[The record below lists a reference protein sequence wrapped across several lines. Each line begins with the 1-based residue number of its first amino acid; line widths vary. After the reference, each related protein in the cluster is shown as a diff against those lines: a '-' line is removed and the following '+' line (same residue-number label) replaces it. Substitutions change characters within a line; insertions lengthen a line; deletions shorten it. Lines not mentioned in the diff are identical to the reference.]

1 MTEAPAARLP
11 ETDASQMRLGP
22 IDASQMR
29 PTWCDIDLDAL
40 DRNLAAIRR
49 HVGEAEVVPVV
60 KANAYGHGIAH
71 VGLALAAA
79 GVACVAVAYVE
90 EALALRAAGVTIDI
104 HVLGGAV
111 ERQIPLFLA
120 HNLILTAP
128 SIDKLRQID
137 EAAIA
142 AGTTARAHLKIDT
155 GMERIGVHH
164 YNADKLFAESLR
176 CRSVRVE
183 GVFSHF
189 ANADAPDLSDAR
201 TQLDRFNEAVSF
213 YERHSLPTPVRHMA
227 ASAAIAR
234 LPEAHLDRVRPG
246 ILLYGVAPKP
256 EIAAALPTEP
266 VLSWHSEIVYFKVVP
281 PGASVGYGST
291 WTADRQTRVITLPVG
306 YADGYAR
313 SLGTGPAHD
322 PGQGPTDVLIDGVRH
337 RVVGNV
343 CMDQTMVDIGDASA
357 YNGDRVT
364 LIGSQ
369 GSERVTVTDLAD
381 WSGRSPYEVLTG
393 ISLRVPRVH
402 RSEAE
407 PLGEA
412 VARAARER
420 SEQEREAPVDAVN
433 GGGESGAGH

>member
-1 MTEAPAARLP
+1 MTGASELQLP
-11 ETDASQMRLGP
+11 QPDASEMLPDRF
-22 IDASQMR
+22 DAPEMR

-40 DRNLAAIRR
+40 DRNLATIRR
-49 HVGEAEVVPVV
+49 HVDGAEVVPVV

-71 VGLALAAA
+71 VGLALQSA
-79 GVACVAVAYVE
+79 GVSCVAVAYVE
-90 EALALRAAGVTIDI
+90 EALALRSAGVSIDI

-128 SIDKLRQID
+128 SVDKLRQID
-137 EAAIA
+137 EAAA
-142 AGTTARAHLKIDT
+142 AARTTARAHLKIDT

-176 CRSVRVE
+176 CGSVRVE

-189 ANADAPDLSDAR
+189 ANADHPDLSDAR
-201 TQLDRFNEAVSF
+201 TQLDRFNEALSF

-266 VLSWHSEIVYFKVVP
+266 VLSWHSEVVYFKVVP
-281 PGASVGYGST
+281 EGASVGYGST

-313 SLGTGPAHD
+313 SLGTGSTGGPAY
-322 PGQGPTDVLIDGVRH
+322 VLVGGEPH
-337 RVVGNV
+337 PVVGNV
-343 CMDQTMVDIGDASA
+343 CMDQTMVSIGNASA

-364 LIGSQ
+364 LVGRRGEGCI
-369 GSERVTVTDLAD
+369 TVTDLAE

-393 ISLRVPRVH
+393 ISLRVPRAYRWRETASCGLV
-402 RSEAE
+402 A
-407 PLGEA
+407 GEA
-412 VARAARER
+412 R
-420 SEQEREAPVDAVN
+420 
-433 GGGESGAGH
+433 

>member
-1 MTEAPAARLP
+1 MRPGQLDATEL
-11 ETDASQMRLGP
+11 
-22 IDASQMR
+22 R

-40 DRNLAAIRR
+40 DRNLATIRR
-49 HVGEAEVVPVV
+49 HVGGAEVVPVV

-71 VGLALAAA
+71 VGLALQSA
-79 GVACVAVAYVE
+79 GVSCVAVAYVE
-90 EALALRAAGVTIDI
+90 EALALRSAGVTIDV

-128 SIDKLRQID
+128 SIDKLHQID
-137 EAAIA
+137 EAAAA

-164 YNADKLFAESLR
+164 YNADRLFAESLR
-176 CRSVRVE
+176 CGSVRIE

-189 ANADAPDLSDAR
+189 ANADHADLADAR
-201 TQLDRFNEAVSF
+201 TQLDRFNEALSF

-256 EIAAALPTEP
+256 EIAAALLTEP
-266 VLSWHSEIVYFKVVP
+266 VLSWHSEVVYFKVVP
-281 PGASVGYGST
+281 EGASVGYGST

-313 SLGTGPAHD
+313 SLGTGPSHNPAHE
-322 PGQGPTDVLIDGVRH
+322 PANVLIGGALH
-337 RVVGNV
+337 SVVGNV
-343 CMDQTMVDIGDASA
+343 CMDQTMVNIGDASA

-364 LIGSQ
+364 LVGTQ
-369 GSERVTVTDLAD
+369 GDECVTIADLARRSD
-381 WSGRSPYEVLTG
+381 RSPYEVLTG
-393 ISLRVPRVH
+393 ISLRVPRVY
-402 RSEAE
+402 RRAE
-407 PLGEA
+407 TAPCSLAAGEA
-412 VARAARER
+412 R
-420 SEQEREAPVDAVN
+420 
-433 GGGESGAGH
+433 

>member
-1 MTEAPAARLP
+1 M
-11 ETDASQMRLGP
+11 TDASQMRLSEP
-22 IDASQMR
+22 DTSAMLLPELDASQMR

-49 HVGEAEVVPVV
+49 HVGDAEVVPVV

-71 VGLALAAA
+71 VGLALQAS
-79 GVACVAVAYVE
+79 GVSCVAVAYVE

-120 HNLILTAP
+120 HHLILTAP

-137 EAAIA
+137 EAAQA
-142 AGTTARAHLKIDT
+142 VGTTARAHLKIDT

-213 YERHSLPTPVRHMA
+213 YERRSLPTPVRHMA

-266 VLSWHSEIVYFKVVP
+266 VLSWHSEVVYFKVVP
-281 PGASVGYGST
+281 QGASVGYGST

-322 PGQGPTDVLIDGVRH
+322 PARGPANVLIDGAPYP
-337 RVVGNV
+337 VVGHV
-343 CMDQTMVDIGDASA
+343 CMDQTMVNIGNASA

-369 GSERVTVTDLAD
+369 GDERITVTDVAD

-402 RSEAE
+402 RS
-407 PLGEA
+407 
-412 VARAARER
+412 
-420 SEQEREAPVDAVN
+420 
-433 GGGESGAGH
+433 GGESGAGH

>member
-1 MTEAPAARLP
+1 MTDAPEMRLP
-11 ETDASQMRLGP
+11 T
-22 IDASQMR
+22 IDASEMRLPTIDASEMR

-40 DRNLAAIRR
+40 DRNLATIRR
-49 HVGEAEVVPVV
+49 HVDGAEVVPVV

-71 VGLALAAA
+71 VGLALQSA
-79 GVACVAVAYVE
+79 GVSCVAVAYVE
-90 EALALRAAGVTIDI
+90 EALALRSAGVNIDI

-128 SIDKLRQID
+128 SVDKLRQID
-137 EAAIA
+137 EAAA
-142 AGTTARAHLKIDT
+142 AARTTARAHLKIDT

-164 YNADKLFAESLR
+164 YNADQLFAESLR
-176 CRSVRVE
+176 CRSVRIE

-189 ANADAPDLSDAR
+189 ANADIGDLSDAR
-201 TQLDRFNEAVSF
+201 TQLDRFNEALSF

-246 ILLYGVAPKP
+246 ILLYGVAPSP
-256 EIAAALPTEP
+256 EIATALPTEP
-266 VLSWHSEIVYFKVVP
+266 VLSWHSEVVYFKVVP
-281 PGASVGYGST
+281 EGASVGYGST

-313 SLGTGPAHD
+313 SLGTGSTGGPAY
-322 PGQGPTDVLIDGVRH
+322 VLVGGEPH
-337 RVVGNV
+337 PVVGNV
-343 CMDQTMVDIGDASA
+343 CMDQTMVSIGNASA

-364 LIGSQ
+364 LVGRRGEGCI
-369 GSERVTVTDLAD
+369 TVTDLAE

-393 ISLRVPRVH
+393 ISLRVPRVY
-402 RSEAE
+402 RWGETASCGLVA
-407 PLGEA
+407 GEA
-412 VARAARER
+412 R
-420 SEQEREAPVDAVN
+420 
-433 GGGESGAGH
+433 

>member
-1 MTEAPAARLP
+1 MSSATVMSATPAGPAL
-11 ETDASQMRLGP
+11 DASE
-22 IDASQMR
+22 MR

-40 DRNLAAIRR
+40 DRNLAAIQR
-49 HVGEAEVVPVV
+49 HVGEADVVPVV

-71 VGLALAAA
+71 TGLALQAA
-79 GVACVAVAYVE
+79 GVVCVAVAYVE
-90 EALALRAAGVTIDI
+90 EALELRSAGVTIDI

-137 EAAIA
+137 EAAVA

-189 ANADAPDLSDAR
+189 ANADAEDLSDAR
-201 TQLDRFNEAVSF
+201 TQLECFHDALSF
-213 YERHSLPTPVRHMA
+213 YERHSLPAPARHMA

-246 ILLYGVAPKP
+246 IVLYGVAPKP

-266 VLSWHSEIVYFKVVP
+266 VLSWHSEVVYFKVVP

-291 WTADRQTRVITLPVG
+291 WTASRQTRVITLPVG

-313 SLGTGPAHD
+313 SLGTGSVGGPAN
-322 PGQGPTDVLIDGVRH
+322 VLVHGAPH
-337 RVVGNV
+337 PVVGHV
-343 CMDQTMVDIGDASA
+343 CMDQTMVNIGDASA

-364 LIGSQ
+364 LVGAQ
-369 GSERVTVTDLAD
+369 GSERVTVTDLAE

-393 ISLRVPRVH
+393 ISLRVPRVY
-402 RSEAE
+402 R
-407 PLGEA
+407 
-412 VARAARER
+412 RADSR
-420 SEQEREAPVDAVN
+420 
-433 GGGESGAGH
+433 

>member
-1 MTEAPAARLP
+1 MTDV
-11 ETDASQMRLGP
+11 TDAP
-22 IDASQMR
+22 EMR

-40 DRNLAAIRR
+40 DRNLATIRR
-49 HVGEAEVVPVV
+49 HVGGAEVVPVV

-71 VGLALAAA
+71 VGLALQSA
-79 GVACVAVAYVE
+79 GVSCVAVAYVE
-90 EALALRAAGVTIDI
+90 EALALRSAGVTIDI

-128 SIDKLRQID
+128 SIDKLHQID
-137 EAAIA
+137 QAAAA

-164 YNADKLFAESLR
+164 YNAHRLFAESLR
-176 CRSVRVE
+176 CRSVRIE

-189 ANADAPDLSDAR
+189 ANADHPDLADAR
-201 TQLDRFNEAVSF
+201 TQLDRFNEALSF

-234 LPEAHLDRVRPG
+234 LPEAHLERVRPG
-246 ILLYGVAPKP
+246 ILLYGVAPQP
-256 EIAAALPTEP
+256 EIASALPTEP
-266 VLSWHSEIVYFKVVP
+266 VLSWHSEVVYFKVVP
-281 PGASVGYGST
+281 EGASVGYGST

-313 SLGTGPAHD
+313 SLGTGPSHNPAHE
-322 PGQGPTDVLIDGVRH
+322 PASVLVEGALH
-337 RVVGNV
+337 SVVGNV
-343 CMDQTMVDIGDASA
+343 CMDQTMVNIGDASA

-364 LIGSQ
+364 LVGAH
-369 GSERVTVTDLAD
+369 GDERVTIADLAR

-393 ISLRVPRVH
+393 ISMRVPRLYRRRETASRGVAV
-402 RSEAE
+402 S
-407 PLGEA
+407 
-412 VARAARER
+412 VAR
-420 SEQEREAPVDAVN
+420 
-433 GGGESGAGH
+433 

>member
-1 MTEAPAARLP
+1 MTGASDARLP
-11 ETDASQMRLGP
+11 EPDASQMHRPEPDTSPMRLP
-22 IDASQMR
+22 APDASQLR

-49 HVGEAEVVPVV
+49 HVGGAEVVPVV

-79 GVACVAVAYVE
+79 GVSCVAVAYVE
-90 EALALRAAGVTIDI
+90 EALELRSAGVTIDI

-128 SIDKLRQID
+128 SIDKLRQVD
-137 EAAIA
+137 EAAAA

-164 YNADKLFAESLR
+164 YNADKLFDESLR
-176 CRSVRVE
+176 CRSVRIE

-189 ANADAPDLSDAR
+189 ANADAADLSDAR
-201 TQLDRFNEAVSF
+201 TQLDRFNEALSF
-213 YERHSLPTPVRHMA
+213 YERRSLPTPVRHMA

-246 ILLYGVAPKP
+246 IVLYGVAPKP

-266 VLSWHSEIVYFKVVP
+266 VLSWHSEVVYFKVVP
-281 PGASVGYGST
+281 PGARVGYGST

-313 SLGTGPAHD
+313 SLGTGPAN
-322 PGQGPTDVLIDGVRH
+322 GAAQGPANVLIGGAPH
-337 RVVGNV
+337 PVVGHV
-343 CMDQTMVDIGDASA
+343 CMDQTMVNIGDASA

-364 LIGSQ
+364 LIGRQSD
-369 GSERVTVTDLAD
+369 ERVTVTDLAE

-393 ISLRVPRVH
+393 ISLRVPRVYRRQDA
-402 RSEAE
+402 RS
-407 PLGEA
+407 GCS
-412 VARAARER
+412 AR
-420 SEQEREAPVDAVN
+420 
-433 GGGESGAGH
+433 

>member
-1 MTEAPAARLP
+1 MTEAPAVRPAELDP
-11 ETDASQMRLGP
+11 SQMPPPQPDASQMRLDP

-29 PTWCDIDLDAL
+29 PTWCDIDLGAL
-40 DRNLAAIRR
+40 NRNLAVIRR
-49 HVGEAEVVPVV
+49 HVGRAEVVPVV

-71 VGLALAAA
+71 IGLALQAA
-79 GVACVAVAYVE
+79 GVSAMAVAYVE
-90 EALALRAAGVTIDI
+90 EALALRSAGVTIDI

-137 EAAIA
+137 EAAQA

-155 GMERIGVHH
+155 GMERIGIHH
-164 YNADKLFAESLR
+164 YNADKLFAASLR
-176 CRSVRVE
+176 CRSVHVE

-189 ANADAPDLSDAR
+189 ANADAPDLTDAR

-213 YERHSLPTPVRHMA
+213 YERHSLPTPARHMA
-227 ASAAIAR
+227 ASSAIAR

-266 VLSWHSEIVYFKVVP
+266 VLSWHSEVVYFKVVP
-281 PGASVGYGST
+281 EGASVGYGST

-322 PGQGPTDVLIDGVRH
+322 PAQGPANVLIDGARH
-337 RVVGNV
+337 QVVGNV

-364 LIGSQ
+364 LIGSH
-369 GSERVTVTDLAD
+369 GDERVTVTDLAD

-402 RSEAE
+402 R
-407 PLGEA
+407 
-412 VARAARER
+412 
-420 SEQEREAPVDAVN
+420 
-433 GGGESGAGH
+433 GGGESSAGH

>member
-1 MTEAPAARLP
+1 MTDAPEMRLP
-11 ETDASQMRLGP
+11 T
-22 IDASQMR
+22 IDASEMRLPTIDASEMR

-40 DRNLAAIRR
+40 DRNLATIRR
-49 HVGEAEVVPVV
+49 HVGSAEVVPVV

-71 VGLALAAA
+71 VGLALQSA
-79 GVACVAVAYVE
+79 GVSCVAVAYVE
-90 EALALRAAGVTIDI
+90 EALALRSAGVTIDI

-128 SIDKLRQID
+128 SIDKLHQID
-137 EAAIA
+137 EAATA

-164 YNADKLFAESLR
+164 YNADQLFAESLR
-176 CRSVRVE
+176 CRSVRIE

-189 ANADAPDLSDAR
+189 ANADHADLSDAR
-201 TQLDRFNEAVSF
+201 TQLDRFNEALSF

-266 VLSWHSEIVYFKVVP
+266 VLSWHSEVVYFKVVP
-281 PGASVGYGST
+281 EGMPVGYGST

-313 SLGTGPAHD
+313 SLGTGPSHNPAHE
-322 PGQGPTDVLIDGVRH
+322 PANVLIGGALH
-337 RVVGNV
+337 SVVGNV
-343 CMDQTMVDIGDASA
+343 CMDQTMVNIGDASA

-364 LIGSQ
+364 LVGTQ
-369 GSERVTVTDLAD
+369 GDECVTIADLARRSD
-381 WSGRSPYEVLTG
+381 RSPYEVLTG
-393 ISLRVPRVH
+393 ISLRVPRVY
-402 RSEAE
+402 RRGESSPCGLAD
-407 PLGEA
+407 GEA
-412 VARAARER
+412 R
-420 SEQEREAPVDAVN
+420 
-433 GGGESGAGH
+433 

>member
-1 MTEAPAARLP
+1 MTDVSEMRLP
-11 ETDASQMRLGP
+11 ASDASELRLSGT
-22 IDASQMR
+22 DASQMR

-40 DRNLAAIRR
+40 DRNLTAIRR
-49 HVGEAEVVPVV
+49 HVGGAEVVPVV
-60 KANAYGHGIAH
+60 KANAYGHGIAQI
-71 VGLALAAA
+71 GLALQAA
-79 GVACVAVAYVE
+79 GVSCVSVAYVE
-90 EALALRAAGVTIDI
+90 EALALRNAGLTIDI

-120 HNLILTAP
+120 YDLILTAP

-137 EAAIA
+137 EAAVA

-164 YNADKLFAESLR
+164 YNAEGLFAESLR

-189 ANADAPDLSDAR
+189 ANADSGDLSDAR
-201 TQLDRFNEAVSF
+201 RQLDRFSEALGF
-213 YERHSLPTPVRHMA
+213 YERRSLPTPVRHMA

-246 ILLYGVAPKP
+246 IVLYGVAPKP

-266 VLSWHSEIVYFKVVP
+266 VLSWHSEVVYFKVVP
-281 PGASVGYGST
+281 SGASVGYGST

-313 SLGTGPAHD
+313 SLGTGPQ
-322 PGQGPTDVLIDGVRH
+322 QGPAQGPANVLIDGAPH
-337 RVVGNV
+337 PVVGHV
-343 CMDQTMVDIGDASA
+343 CMDQTMVNIGDGSA

-364 LIGSQ
+364 LVGRQ
-369 GSERVTVTDLAD
+369 GDERVTITDLAD

-393 ISLRVPRVH
+393 ISLRVPRVY
-402 RSEAE
+402 RRAEA
-407 PLGEA
+407 LGCGS
-412 VARAARER
+412 AR
-420 SEQEREAPVDAVN
+420 
-433 GGGESGAGH
+433 